1 MSQDSK
7 IYQSIVKSNAV
18 IGGAQVMQML
28 ISILKAKI
36 IAVLLGSAG
45 MGINAILYSTL
56 LAIYNFS
63 SLGINHSA
71 VRNISQ
77 IHESGDIN
85 KLSKLL
91 KIFKLLVLATG
102 LLGLMICL
110 TGSMW
115 LSKFSFGNTKYI
127 WSFVILSAAVLFMSL
142 ANGEITIFKGTRNL
156 KLLAQSSVISPFIS
170 LIVSIPFFYFLKL
183 DGIAVSILAAYI
195 FMFLVLYQFGKKI
208 TTTKV
213 PKLVFTETK
222 EESKSMIALGI
233 ALMTG
238 STLIS
243 LFTYITNI
251 FISRTG
257 SIQDVGLFQ
266 GAASITVQSTLVIG
280 TILASD
286 FYPRLS
292 SVCNENDK
300 VNKMV
305 NLQLEIITLVIA
317 PIVVLLML
325 FTPLIVRL
333 LLSSEFVL
341 IVPMVQWMA
350 FSLLFRGIWQ
360 TMSYIILAKG
370 DKTAYFIYDAL
381 VGNGLNFGLNLL
393 AYTFGGLTGLS
404 ISFVAGSVFVSL
416 ILFSVARKRYH
427 LRITSD
433 YLKRLG
439 FVLML
444 ETLAFLSVTFLTSPF
459 KISASIIL
467 LFTTILYSGTILLK
481 RLNILSSLK
490 NLR

>member
-1 MSQDSK
+1 
-7 IYQSIVKSNAV
+7 
-18 IGGAQVMQML
+18 
-28 ISILKAKI
+28 
-36 IAVLLGSAG
+36 
-45 MGINAILYSTL
+45 
-56 LAIYNFS
+56 
-63 SLGINHSA
+63 
-71 VRNISQ
+71 
-77 IHESGDIN
+77 
-85 KLSKLL
+85 
-91 KIFKLLVLATG
+91 
-102 LLGLMICL
+102 
-110 TGSMW
+110 
-115 LSKFSFGNTKYI
+115 
-127 WSFVILSAAVLFMSL
+127 
-142 ANGEITIFKGTRNL
+142 
-156 KLLAQSSVISPFIS
+156 
-170 LIVSIPFFYFLKL
+170 
-183 DGIAVSILAAYI
+183 
-195 FMFLVLYQFGKKI
+195 
-208 TTTKV
+208 
-213 PKLVFTETK
+213 
-222 EESKSMIALGI
+222 
-233 ALMTG
+233 
-238 STLIS
+238 
-243 LFTYITNI
+243 
-251 FISRTG
+251 
-257 SIQDVGLFQ
+257 
-266 GAASITVQSTLVIG
+266 
-280 TILASD
+280 
-286 FYPRLS
+286 
-292 SVCNENDK
+292 
-300 VNKMV
+300 MV